1 MRWKI
6 NSADIGVSSVRS
18 SIADIPLSHLH
29 VCFVPIVLQKSQHRA
44 RQFSRQKMKQATI
57 ADCYGVRLVKEV
69 AGEFI
74 VR

>member
-1 MRWKI
+1 VDVVR
-6 NSADIGVSSVRS
+6 NVSK
-18 SIADIPLSHLH
+18 
-29 VCFVPIVLQKSQHRA
+29 VPIVLQKSQHRA
-44 RQFSRQKMKQATI
+44 RQFSRQKMKQTTI